1 MTKRMLCVA
10 LVMTALAGCVVVGA
24 GKNSVR
30 TDIEATEEGPVQ
42 VLRHVVLFRF
52 KEDATVEQIK
62 AVETAFCALP
72 SKIDVIHDYEWGTD
86 VSTENLADGFTH
98 CFFVTFKSEA
108 DRAVYLPHPDHKA
121 FVEVLKPALDKVIVL
136 DYWAEG

>member
-1 MTKRMLCVA
+1 MTKRILCLS
-10 LVMTALAGCVVVGA
+10 LVVTALGGCIMVGA
-24 GKNSVR
+24 GKNSVSA
-30 TDIEATEEGPVQ
+30 DIEATEEAPVQ
-42 VLRHVVLFRF
+42 VLRHLVLFRF

-72 SKIDVIHDYEWGTD
+72 SKIDTIYDYEWGTD

-98 CFFVTFKSEA
+98 SFLVTFKSEA
-108 DRAVYLPHPDHKA
+108 DRAVYLPHPEHKA

>member
-1 MTKRMLCVA
+1 MTKQILCLA
-10 LVMTALAGCVVVGA
+10 LVLTTLSGCIVVGA

-30 TDIEATEEGPVQ
+30 ADVEAVEEAPVQ

-52 KEDATVEQIK
+52 KEEATVEQIK
-62 AVETAFCALP
+62 AVEAAFCALP
-72 SKIDVIHDYEWGTD
+72 TKIDVIHDYEWGTD
-86 VSTENLADGFTH
+86 VSTENLGDGFTH

-108 DRAVYLPHPDHKA
+108 DRAVYLPHPEHKA
-121 FVEVLKPALDKVIVL
+121 FVEVLKPAIDKVIVL